1 VLCEALLILGRI
13 VRNHDT
19 DAARSMF
26 AEAAAVA
33 IGAGL
38 SRWHLRAQQESALED
53 WMLRGA
59 APMEETRAL
68 AASYGAHVTVAVMD
82 LSLADFAL
90 SAFDAEAC
98 LRHAAAC
105 VDASRRFGLA
115 TEPVANLWLAG
126 AHALRRDDDAMYAAI
141 DASRERDPDDP
152 RILADLYGRVL
163 LTRALVRDELEDLRP
178 LTDVMIGHVRR
189 APATQSVYP
198 GRITWALLST
208 IDDDDHGASA
218 RGELA
223 EFVDRFDFPMFRS
236 GAHLIEAVA
245 LGRAGEPAAAAT
257 LALEAYE
264 APAASPQRGGQ
275 FHSMA
280 MLVAG
285 AAIRDGWGDP
295 ERWLRAAEAFFTQR
309 SFDLLARRC
318 RSLLSDA
325 GAAVP
330 RRRGTSEV
338 PETLRALG
346 VTGRE
351 VDVLRLVVAG
361 CTNKEIAA
369 ELVLSP
375 KTVERHLSNLFG
387 RLAVGDRH
395 ALADV
400 GGRHLP

>member
-1 VLCEALLILGRI
+1 
-13 VRNHDT
+13 
-19 DAARSMF
+19 M
-26 AEAAAVA
+26 
-33 IGAGL
+33 
-38 SRWHLRAQQESALED
+38 
-53 WMLRGA
+53 
-59 APMEETRAL
+59 
-68 AASYGAHVTVAVMD
+68 
-82 LSLADFAL
+82 
-90 SAFDAEAC
+90 
-98 LRHAAAC
+98 
-105 VDASRRFGLA
+105 
-115 TEPVANLWLAG
+115 
-126 AHALRRDDDAMYAAI
+126 
-141 DASRERDPDDP
+141 
-152 RILADLYGRVL
+152 
-163 LTRALVRDELEDLRP
+163 
-178 LTDVMIGHVRR
+178 
-189 APATQSVYP
+189 
-198 GRITWALLST
+198 
-208 IDDDDHGASA
+208 
-218 RGELA
+218 
-223 EFVDRFDFPMFRS
+223 
-236 GAHLIEAVA
+236 
-245 LGRAGEPAAAAT
+245 
-257 LALEAYE
+257 EAYE
-264 APAASPQRGGQ
+264 ALAASPQRGGQ

-295 ERWLRAAEAFFTQR
+295 ERWLRGAEAFFTQR

-318 RSLLSDA
+318 RSLLADA

-400 GGRHLP
+400 GGRHLR